1 LRALLARRRWA
12 GLRCFADFQA
22 AFVARHIRQP
32 ENYVQG
38 AFNSWQRISTS
49 LLRRR
54 LRLHTVF
61 RLPIAGVVIGL
72 RLLVFRSIGSLKMAW
87 AVFSGCLKC

>member
-1 LRALLARRRWA
+1 MHGEDGLGCGVLLIFRLPLLPAI
-12 GLRCFADFQA
+12 
-22 AFVARHIRQP
+22 IRQP

-38 AFNSWQRISTS
+38 AFNSWQRISTP

-61 RLPIAGVVIGL
+61 RLPIAGVVVGL